1 MNKIATINFIDALI
15 IYNEK
20 NWKFFSK
27 NIELSMELHFY
38 DINNGCT
45 QYTKLL
51 KESNNLR
58 EKYKN
63 DIINE
68 FCKNSNE
75 SKKKCKKFYC
85 NVVNNLCKD
94 DIKAFYQDILKEAI
108 KIYIKSQFIARNN
121 IAIDFNDLPDLINE
135 TRLPFGV
142 SDIANNTLFSYNMVN
157 ILKYNFHNYE
167 IINEYFEKCK
177 DYIFDDEYDF
187 FETLNIINFE
197 KNSRYNYNNNNKYW
211 TYEQIIDFLKKI
223 KKSIKENIKNENP
236 MPNIGYITFIY
247 NFHKIWK
254 PNLKDSQYQNI
265 FNIISDILVITYKYS
280 LKGDYNSVDTK
291 VIKAEK
297 LFINP
302 YSTLN
307 ENILKK
313 VKIMFKSNKSKNNNE
328 KFKLDYLYILKSNY
342 FTKKSLFNFLKE
354 LEGLIEYEKISYNTI
369 RSMINDNPRISNE
382 LKDTVNMYFDFSE

>member
-27 NIELSMELHFY
+27 NIELSMELHFH

-45 QYTKLL
+45 RYTKLL

-94 DIKAFYQDILKEAI
+94 DIKAFYQDILKEVI

-187 FETLNIINFE
+187 FKTLNIINFE

>member
-1 MNKIATINFIDALI
+1 MNKIATIDFIDALI

-27 NIELSMELHFY
+27 NIELSMELHFH

-94 DIKAFYQDILKEAI
+94 NIKAFYQDILKEVI

-187 FETLNIINFE
+187 FKTLNIINFE
-197 KNSRYNYNNNNKYW
+197 KNSRYNYNNNKYW

-291 VIKAEK
+291 VIKAET

-328 KFKLDYLYILKSNY
+328 KFKLDYSHILKSNY
-342 FTKKSLFNFLKE
+342 FTKKSLLNFLKE
-354 LEGLIEYEKISYNTI
+354 LEDLIEYEKTSYNTI